1 MARHFGIRLHDEHC
15 MYRIA
20 RACIRSARVEVKAA
34 LEVLASKGTEGPNLP
49 LYRQHL
55 TYAAQY
61 VYRARECRDWAR
73 AARNLRKGRL

>member
-1 MARHFGIRLHDEHC
+1 MARYFGIRLHDPAC

-34 LEVLASKGTEGPNLP
+34 LEVLAAKGTEGPNLP
-49 LYRQHL
+49 LYRLHL

-73 AARNLRKGRL
+73 KARRKQCKS

>member
-1 MARHFGIRLHDEHC
+1 MAKVFGIRLHDPAC

-34 LEVLASKGTEGPNLP
+34 MEVLAAKGEEGPNLP
-49 LYRQHL
+49 MYRQHL
-55 TYAAQY
+55 TWAAQY

-73 AARNLRKGRL
+73 AARKRK